1 MLETD
6 LKKKNY
12 SKRYFK
18 ENEIQ
23 LRKKNREIDD
33 NLFKGKNLITFL
45 HTYHHRSGKDTEA
58 KDERARTRGR

>member
-6 LKKKNY
+6 LKKNY

-23 LRKKNREIDD
+23 LRKKKPRD
-33 NLFKGKNLITFL
+33 
-45 HTYHHRSGKDTEA
+45 
-58 KDERARTRGR
+58 